1 MWDADVIQKV
11 CSCFST
17 TILSTSTNMMTH
29 RQPGSLI
36 MHFCDIY
43 LQEIAK
49 VSQGTLPV
57 DMLTVFLQPF
67 ILYLAE
73 QEDGRLRNKVENDVF
88 HYLMKQSDAGIEL
101 EETRKAW
108 KAVRYL

>member
-1 MWDADVIQKV
+1 
-11 CSCFST
+11 
-17 TILSTSTNMMTH
+17 MMTH

-43 LQEIAK
+43 VQEIAK
-49 VSQGTLPV
+49 VSRGMLPV
-57 DMLTVFLQPF
+57 GMLTLFLQPF
-67 ILYLAE
+67 ISYLAE
-73 QEDGRLRNKVENDVF
+73 QENGRLRNKVENDVF

>member
-1 MWDADVIQKV
+1 
-11 CSCFST
+11 
-17 TILSTSTNMMTH
+17 
-29 RQPGSLI
+29 

-49 VSQGTLPV
+49 VGRGTMPV
-57 DMLTVFLQPF
+57 DMLTLFLQPF
-67 ILYLAE
+67 ISYLAE

-101 EETRKAW
+101 EETRRAW

>member
-1 MWDADVIQKV
+1 
-11 CSCFST
+11 
-17 TILSTSTNMMTH
+17 
-29 RQPGSLI
+29 

-57 DMLTVFLQPF
+57 DMLTLFLQPF
-67 ILYLAE
+67 VSYLAE
-73 QEDGRLRNKVENDVF
+73 QEDGRLRNKVESDVF

-101 EETRKAW
+101 EETRRAW
-108 KAVRYL
+108 KAVRHL